1 MEKQNDFITEL
12 NGVKGSTFKVRIR
25 QRCPFTGETFK
36 ISKSFK
42 TRKQAESYKKITL
55 AEILQGTFNQN
66 KKGELTLADLID
78 LYLKELGHNFRRSK
92 LGAYKLIKDT
102 KLAKKRIDSL
112 STQDLIRHGKE
123 RQLPKFK
130 TLKNGTVK
138 ELPGAGGSTMNAEFS
153 YIGTVLKW
161 AKAEQYAVN
170 ENLITESRRALEMN
184 YLIHDGVERSR
195 RPSQD
200 ELDRLIN
207 YFEVIRPERNIP
219 LGILIRFAVGTG
231 LRLGEILR
239 LEWKELNEANKTI
252 WIRDRKD
259 PRQKVGKDNE
269 IALIW
274 QTGYDTF
281 EILMAQKGKHPELV
295 FPYSGDTVS
304 SVFPRAVRRLGIEDL
319 HFHDLRHEFCSRMVE
334 YGWTIPKIQVNSGH
348 KDLRSMQRY
357 MNMVSKK
364 LHEEKPKNWISL
376 G

>member
-66 KKGELTLADLID
+66 KNGELTLADLID

-123 RQLPKFK
+123 RHLPKFK

-153 YIGTVLKW
+153 YIGTSLW
-161 AKAEQYAVN
+161 
-170 ENLITESRRALEMN
+170 
-184 YLIHDGVERSR
+184 
-195 RPSQD
+195 
-200 ELDRLIN
+200 LD
-207 YFEVIRPERNIP
+207 
-219 LGILIRFAVGTG
+219 
-231 LRLGEILR
+231 
-239 LEWKELNEANKTI
+239 
-252 WIRDRKD
+252 
-259 PRQKVGKDNE
+259 
-269 IALIW
+269 
-274 QTGYDTF
+274 
-281 EILMAQKGKHPELV
+281 
-295 FPYSGDTVS
+295 
-304 SVFPRAVRRLGIEDL
+304 
-319 HFHDLRHEFCSRMVE
+319 
-334 YGWTIPKIQVNSGH
+334 
-348 KDLRSMQRY
+348 
-357 MNMVSKK
+357 
-364 LHEEKPKNWISL
+364 
-376 G
+376 